1 MLSLMNKRVIL
12 GVTGS
17 IAAYKAAELVRRLR
31 AVGAEVQVVMSRGAM
46 EFVMPLT
53 FQSLSGHPVRSDL
66 MDTEAE
72 AGMGHIELAR
82 WADTVLVAPASA
94 DFIARLAQGRAD
106 DLLTTLCLATQ
117 APVAVAPAMNR
128 VMWENPASQ
137 SNIRA
142 LRSRQVVVLGPAQ
155 GEQACGETG
164 SGRLLEPGDL
174 VQQLAALFAT
184 GSLAGLNVLVTAGP
198 TREPIDPVRYISNHS
213 SGRMGY
219 ALAQAAVE
227 AGARVTLVSGPVTLS
242 LPERLHAFVAVQTAE
257 QMLEAV
263 MKSIPDCHIMVA
275 AAAVA
280 DYRPARAAGEKQKRR
295 EENLQLDLV
304 PNPDVLAQAMAVAGD
319 GLFSV
324 GFAAE
329 TNDLHQHAR
338 DKLQRKGVDM
348 LVANRVGWDDDG
360 KATGFNAEENQAL
373 VLWRDGEK
381 AYPLMS
387 KPALAR
393 EIVQLIAE
401 RYHAKTDTTE
411 NPGQS
416 TG

>member
-1 MLSLMNKRVIL
+1 
-12 GVTGS
+12 
-17 IAAYKAAELVRRLR
+17 
-31 AVGAEVQVVMSRGAM
+31 
-46 EFVMPLT
+46 
-53 FQSLSGHPVRSDL
+53 
-66 MDTEAE
+66 
-72 AGMGHIELAR
+72 
-82 WADTVLVAPASA
+82 
-94 DFIARLAQGRAD
+94 
-106 DLLTTLCLATQ
+106 
-117 APVAVAPAMNR
+117 MNR
-128 VMWENPASQ
+128 IMWESPATQ
-137 SNIRA
+137 SNIRV
-142 LRSRQVVVLGPAQ
+142 LRSRQIAVLGPAQ

-184 GSLAGLNVLVTAGP
+184 GSLAGLNILVTAGP

-227 AGARVTLVSGPVTLS
+227 AGARVTLVSGPVALPM
-242 LPERLHAFVAVQTAE
+242 PERLHAFVVVQTAE
-257 QMLEAV
+257 QMLQAV
-263 MKSIPDCHIMVA
+263 MQSITDCHIIVA

-280 DYRPARAAGEKQKRR
+280 DYRPARTAGEKQKRR
-295 EENLQLDLV
+295 EKNLQLELV

-329 TNDLHQHAR
+329 TNDLRQHAS

-348 LVANRVGWDDDG
+348 LVANRVGWDDNG
-360 KATGFNAEENQAL
+360 NATGFDTDDNQAL

-381 AYPLMS
+381 EYPLMS
-387 KPALAR
+387 KSALAR
-393 EIVQLIAE
+393 QIVQLIAE

>member
-1 MLSLMNKRVIL
+1 MNKRVIL

-31 AVGAEVQVVMSRGAM
+31 DAGAEVQVVMSRGAM
-46 EFVMPLT
+46 EFVTPLT
-53 FQSLSGHPVRSDL
+53 FQSLSGRPVRSNL

-82 WADTVLVAPASA
+82 WADAVLVAPASA

-106 DLLTTLCLATQ
+106 DLLTTLCLATD
-117 APVAVAPAMNR
+117 AAVAVAPAMNR
-128 VMWENPASQ
+128 VMWDNPATQ

-142 LRSRQVVVLGPAQ
+142 LRSRQVSLLGPAQ

-164 SGRLLEPGDL
+164 TGRLLEPADL
-174 VQQLAALFAT
+174 VQQLATLFAT
-184 GSLAGLNVLVTAGP
+184 GSLAGLHVLVTAGP

-227 AGARVTLVSGPVTLS
+227 AGARVTLVSGPVTLP
-242 LPERLHAFVAVQTAE
+242 LPERLYAFVAVQTAE
-257 QMLEAV
+257 QMLQAV
-263 MKSIPDCHIMVA
+263 MQSVSDCHIMVA
-275 AAAVA
+275 AAAVS
-280 DYRPARAAGEKQKRR
+280 DYRPARPAGEKQKRR
-295 EENLQLDLV
+295 KEALQLDLL
-304 PNPDVLAQAMAVAGD
+304 PNPDVLAQAMASAGD
-319 GLFSV
+319 RLFSV

-329 TNDLHQHAR
+329 TNDLRQHAC

-348 LVANRVGWDDDG
+348 LVANRVGWDDNG
-360 KATGFNAEENQAL
+360 NATGFNADDNQVL

-381 AYPLMS
+381 EYPLMS
-387 KPALAR
+387 KSALAR
-393 EIVQLIAE
+393 KIVQLIAE
-401 RYHAKTDTTE
+401 RYHAKTNTTE
-411 NPGQS
+411 NPGRS